1 MADGRRRESRIH
13 AIDQAIAVWRVN
25 EIDLAEFVKTGDVQA
40 AQTKP
45 LLDPQLQANVDA
57 QIKSIFENG
66 GKLIMPKV

>member
-25 EIDLAEFVKTGDVQA
+25 EIDLAEFVRTGDVQA
-40 AQTKP
+40 GQTKP